1 MSLWDN
7 EDSERW
13 ESSVPAD
20 LQAAVKHLREL
31 FDKAHFNFGWTTRTL
46 CFAQIHQTLHETE
59 HKEYIQALVQ
69 LKAYVPPT
77 ARKRFN
83 ERIAEGTLPGI
94 FKAHFDFYLE
104 GLTGQAELILK
115 ELLEIGAA
123 NEDRLSAS
131 AINWAE
137 SQIKH
142 LIRDHRHNIEISVR
156 DFATSTPTILGRFR

>member
-7 EDSERW
+7 KDSERW
-13 ESSVPAD
+13 ESSVPSD
-20 LQAAVKHLREL
+20 LQPAVKHLREL

-59 HKEYIQALVQ
+59 HKEYIQTLVQ
-69 LKAYVPPT
+69 LKAYVPLA

-83 ERIAEGTLPGI
+83 DRIAEGTLPGI

-123 NEDRLSAS
+123 SEDRLSVL
-131 AINWAE
+131 AIDW
-137 SQIKH
+137 QH
-142 LIRDHRHNIEISVR
+142 HRSNI
-156 DFATSTPTILGRFR
+156 